1 MGRKLHEIK
10 IGNLKLKNRFLL
22 APMLEPNDIAFRML
36 CKKAG
41 CALTYT
47 GMTSVLS
54 KKEINVDDKPA
65 MQIFASSTKGVKKF
79 MKKYN
84 KNVSLWDLNLG
95 CPSEIARKMKHGAFS
110 HDLKEIEEILK
121 IMRMSTTKPVTI
133 KMRKTPNA
141 FEIVKI
147 AEKYADA
154 IAVHP
159 RMVQQGYSGEP
170 DYDFALKIKKE
181 TDLPVIYSGNVDDN
195 NAEKILRDFDFVFIG
210 RNAIGRPEIFSK
222 LTGKKSI
229 VNFEKYLILAKKF
242 NLPFRQ
248 VKYQAMNFSK
258 GGRNAKKLRAMISKA
273 KNTEELEMLS
283 NK

>member
-121 IMRMSTTKPVTI
+121 IMRMSTTKPVSI
-133 KMRKTPNA
+133 KM
-141 FEIVKI
+141 
-147 AEKYADA
+147 
-154 IAVHP
+154 
-159 RMVQQGYSGEP
+159 
-170 DYDFALKIKKE
+170 
-181 TDLPVIYSGNVDDN
+181 
-195 NAEKILRDFDFVFIG
+195 
-210 RNAIGRPEIFSK
+210 
-222 LTGKKSI
+222 
-229 VNFEKYLILAKKF
+229 
-242 NLPFRQ
+242 
-248 VKYQAMNFSK
+248 
-258 GGRNAKKLRAMISKA
+258 
-273 KNTEELEMLS
+273 
-283 NK
+283 